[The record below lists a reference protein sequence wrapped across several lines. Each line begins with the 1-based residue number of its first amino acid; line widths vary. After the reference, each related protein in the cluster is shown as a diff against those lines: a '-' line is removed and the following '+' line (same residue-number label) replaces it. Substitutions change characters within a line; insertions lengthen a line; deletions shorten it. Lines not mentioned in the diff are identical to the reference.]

1 MKKWSEKVKFF
12 GEALKIPQVRKRV
25 WFTAAVFLL
34 YRFIAH
40 LPVPGVD
47 LSLLK
52 QFFSQN
58 QILSLLDVFSGGT
71 LANFSIAALGLGP
84 FITASVVFQLLGM
97 VWPKIEELMKEGEYG
112 RAKINLYTR
121 ILTVPL
127 AMIQAV
133 SMYTILRSQAII
145 GELPLMVLAS
155 MVLVMTTGT
164 VILVF
169 LGDLISEFGIGNGT
183 SLIIF
188 AGIVSRY
195 PVNIFQTASILDSQK
210 IFNLLVFLAL
220 SVFLISGIVM
230 VEEAAMRLPIL
241 YARRSGGGSTGAS
254 RTYLPIKVNNAGVMP
269 IIFALSLVFLPSF
282 AGKFLAGLS
291 NPLLSNIGNFVNNL
305 FRPETLIYGL
315 TYFVVVVVFTF
326 FYTNVVFKPDEVSE
340 ELRKG
345 GAFIP
350 GIRPGIST
358 KNRLSWYLYRVT
370 AIGAVFLGIIA
381 VLPSLVQQI
390 TRISTITLGGTGV
403 LIVISVV
410 LEISRSVEN
419 LVQTYRYE
427 SF

>member
-1 MKKWSEKVKFF
+1 MKKWFEKVKFF
-12 GEALKIPQVRKRV
+12 SEALKIPQVKKRV

-58 QILSLLDVFSGGT
+58 QMLSLLDVFSGGT

-127 AMIQAV
+127 AVVQGL
-133 SMYTILRSQAII
+133 SMYTILKSQGII
-145 GELPLMVLAS
+145 ENLPLSVLVS
-155 MVLVMTTGT
+155 MIIVMTTGT
-164 VILVF
+164 VVLVF
-169 LGDLISEFGIGNGT
+169 LGDLISEFGLGNGT

-195 PVNIFQTASILDSQK
+195 PVNVFQTASIVDSQK
-210 IFNLLVFLAL
+210 IFNLLIFLVL
-220 SVFLISGIVM
+220 SVLLVSGIIM
-230 VEEAAMRLPIL
+230 IEEAAMRLPIF
-241 YARRSGGGSTGAS
+241 YARRSGSSTGAT

-282 AGKFLAGLS
+282 IGKVLVGLS
-291 NPLLSNIGNFVNNL
+291 NPTLAGIGGFVNNL
-305 FRPETLIYGL
+305 FRPGTPVYNL
-315 TYFVVVVVFTF
+315 TYFGVVVIFTF
-326 FYTNVVFKPDEVSE
+326 FYTTVVFKPDEVSE

-350 GIRPGIST
+350 GIRPGVST

-381 VLPSLVQQI
+381 VLPSLVQQM
-390 TRISTITLGGTGV
+390 TGISTITLGGTGV